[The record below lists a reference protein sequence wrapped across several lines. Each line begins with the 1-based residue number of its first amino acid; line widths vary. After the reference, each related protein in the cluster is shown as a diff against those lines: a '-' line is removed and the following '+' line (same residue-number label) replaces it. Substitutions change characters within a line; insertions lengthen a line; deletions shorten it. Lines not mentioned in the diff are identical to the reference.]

1 MSNSKPD
8 SAEQLL
14 PALEHIVRELARTN
28 QLLAQSLPQAVA
40 APDWDAAIAWRWRSQ
55 QGRRWLQAVAQ
66 VRAPQLAD
74 LHEVDEQNAK
84 LLQNSAFFVAGKPAN
99 HVLLSGARGTGK
111 SSLIKAVLQHF
122 APQGLRLIEVDKDD
136 LIDLPD
142 IVELVQGRAEKFI
155 VYCDD
160 MSFDAGETQYKAL
173 KSVLDGSV
181 AATSSNVLVYATS
194 NRRHLLPETMRDNES
209 YQHTPDGELHPGEA
223 VEEKI
228 SLSERFGL
236 WLSFYPFSQDEY
248 LHIAG
253 HWLGDFGASAA
264 QIAAARGEALLWA
277 LTRGSRSGRVA
288 KQFAQDWAARN
299 G

>member
-1 MSNSKPD
+1 MSD
-8 SAEQLL
+8 
-14 PALEHIVRELARTN
+14 ALHTITTALNTIAIELARTN
-28 QLLAQSLPQAVA
+28 QLLALSLPQAPT
-40 APDWDAAIAWRWRSQ
+40 APDWDAAIAWRWKNQ
-55 QGRRWLQAVAQ
+55 NGRRYLTPVAA

-74 LHEVDEQNAK
+74 LHEVDEQK
-84 LLQNSAFFVAGKPAN
+84 SRLLQNTEFFLAGKPAN

-111 SSLIKAVLQHF
+111 SSLIKAVLQAL

-136 LIDLPD
+136 LVDLPE
-142 IVELVQGRAEKFI
+142 IVELVQERSEKFMI
-155 VYCDD
+155 YCDD

-173 KSVLDGSV
+173 KSVLDGSI
-181 AATSSNVLVYATS
+181 ATTSSNVLVYATS

-236 WLSFYPFSQDEY
+236 WLSFYSFSQDEY
-248 LHIAG
+248 LRIAA
-253 HWLGDFGASAA
+253 HWLADFGASAK
-264 QIAAARGEALLWA
+264 QIEAARGETLLWA

-288 KQFAQDWAARN
+288 KQYAQDWAARN
-299 G
+299 T

>member
-1 MSNSKPD
+1 MSD
-8 SAEQLL
+8 
-14 PALEHIVRELARTN
+14 ALHTITTALNTIAIELARTN
-28 QLLAQSLPQAVA
+28 QLLALSLPQAPT
-40 APDWDAAIAWRWRSQ
+40 APDWNAAIAWRWKNQ
-55 QGRRWLQAVAQ
+55 NGRRYLTPVAT

-74 LHEVDEQNAK
+74 LHEVDEQK
-84 LLQNSAFFVAGKPAN
+84 SRLLQNTEFFLAGKPAN

-111 SSLIKAVLQHF
+111 SSLIKAVLQAL

-136 LIDLPD
+136 LVDLPE
-142 IVELVQGRAEKFI
+142 IVELVQERSEKFMI
-155 VYCDD
+155 YCDD

-173 KSVLDGSV
+173 KSVLDGSI
-181 AATSSNVLVYATS
+181 ATTSSNVLVYAPR

-236 WLSFYPFSQDEY
+236 WLSFYSFSQDEY
-248 LHIAG
+248 LRIAA
-253 HWLGDFGASAA
+253 HWLADFGASAK
-264 QIAAARGEALLWA
+264 QIEAARGETLLWA

-288 KQFAQDWAARN
+288 KQYAQDWAARN
-299 G
+299 T

>member
-1 MSNSKPD
+1 MSD
-8 SAEQLL
+8 
-14 PALEHIVRELARTN
+14 ALQSITAALNTIAIELARTN
-28 QLLAQSLPQAVA
+28 QLLAQSLPQPAA
-40 APDWDAAIAWRWRSQ
+40 APDWQAAIAWRWRKQ
-55 QGRRWLQAVAQ
+55 NGRKWLAPVLTL
-66 VRAPQLAD
+66 RAPQLAD
-74 LHEVDEQNAK
+74 LHEVDEQK
-84 LLQNSAFFVAGKPAN
+84 TRLLQNTEFFVAGKPAN

-111 SSLIKAVLQHF
+111 SSLIKAVLQ
-122 APQGLRLIEVDKDD
+122 ALAGQGLRLIEVDKDD
-136 LIDLPD
+136 LVDLPD
-142 IVELVQGRAEKFI
+142 MVELVQGRAEKFI
-155 VYCDD
+155 IYCDD
-160 MSFDAGETQYKAL
+160 LSFDAGETQYKAL

-181 AATSSNVLVYATS
+181 ATTSSNVLVYATS

-209 YQHTPDGELHPGEA
+209 YQHTADGELHPGEA

-248 LHIAG
+248 LHIAA

-264 QIAAARGEALLWA
+264 QITAARGEALLWA

-299 G
+299 T

>member
-1 MSNSKPD
+1 LSD
-8 SAEQLL
+8 
-14 PALEHIVRELARTN
+14 ALNAITKALNTIATELTRTN

-40 APDWDAAIAWRWRSQ
+40 APDWSAAVAWRWRSSG
-55 QGRRWLQAVAQ
+55 GRKWLQAVAQ
-66 VRAPQLAD
+66 VRAPQLHD
-74 LHEVDEQNAK
+74 LHEVDEQKAK
-84 LLQNSAFFVAGKPAN
+84 LLQNSAFFVTGKPAN

-122 APQGLRLIEVDKDD
+122 APEGLRLIEVDKDD

-194 NRRHLLPETMRDNES
+194 NRRHLLPETMRDNEG

-248 LHIAG
+248 LHIAA
-253 HWLGDFGASAA
+253 HWLGDFGANST

-299 G
+299 T

>member
-1 MSNSKPD
+1 MSD
-8 SAEQLL
+8 
-14 PALEHIVRELARTN
+14 ALQSITAALNTIATELARAN
-28 QLLAQSLPQAVA
+28 QLLAQSLPQPAA
-40 APDWDAAIAWRWRSQ
+40 APDWQAAIAWRWRKQ
-55 QGRRWLQAVAQ
+55 NDRKWLAPVRTL
-66 VRAPQLAD
+66 RAPQLAD
-74 LHEVDEQNAK
+74 LHEVDEQK
-84 LLQNSAFFVAGKPAN
+84 TRLLQNTGFFVAGKPAN

-111 SSLIKAVLQHF
+111 SSLIKAVLQ
-122 APQGLRLIEVDKDD
+122 ALAGQGLRLIEVDKDD
-136 LIDLPD
+136 LMDLPD
-142 IVELVQGRAEKFI
+142 MVELVQGRAEKFI
-155 VYCDD
+155 IYCDD
-160 MSFDAGETQYKAL
+160 LSFDAGDTQYKAL

-181 AATSSNVLVYATS
+181 ATTSSNVLVYATS

-209 YQHTPDGELHPGEA
+209 YQHTADGELHPGEA

-248 LHIAG
+248 LHIAA

-264 QIAAARGEALLWA
+264 QITAARGEALLWA

-299 G
+299 T

>member
-1 MSNSKPD
+1 MTDPL
-8 SAEQLL
+8 APIAAALQTI
-14 PALEHIVRELARTN
+14 ALELTRTN
-28 QLLAQSLPQAVA
+28 QLLAKSLPQTAT
-40 APDWDAAIAWRWRSQ
+40 APDWQAAIAWRWRSQ
-55 QGRRWLQAVAQ
+55 NGRKWLAPVAT
-66 VRAPQLAD
+66 VRAPQLPD
-74 LHEVDEQNAK
+74 LHEVDEQKAK
-84 LLQNSAFFVAGKPAN
+84 LLQNTSFFVAGKPAN

-111 SSLIKAVLQHF
+111 SSLIKAVLQ
-122 APQGLRLIEVDKDD
+122 ALAQQGLRLIEVDKDD
-136 LIDLPD
+136 LVDLPD
-142 IVELVQGRAEKFI
+142 MVELVQDRPEKFI
-155 VYCDD
+155 IYCDD

-248 LHIAG
+248 LHIAA
-253 HWLGDFGASAA
+253 HWLADFGASAG
-264 QIAAARGEALLWA
+264 QIEAARGEALLWA
-277 LTRGSRSGRVA
+277 LARGSRSGRVA

-299 G
+299 T

>member
-1 MSNSKPD
+1 MSD
-8 SAEQLL
+8 
-14 PALEHIVRELARTN
+14 ALHTITVALNTIATELAHTN
-28 QLLAQSLPQAVA
+28 QLLAQSLPQAPT
-40 APDWDAAIAWRWRSQ
+40 APDWSAAIAWRWKNQ
-55 QGRRWLQAVAQ
+55 NGRKWLAPVLQL
-66 VRAPQLAD
+66 RAPVLAD
-74 LHEVDEQNAK
+74 LHEVDEQKAR
-84 LLQNSAFFVAGKPAN
+84 LLQNTEFFIAGKPAN

-111 SSLIKAVLQHF
+111 SSLIKAVLQEL
-122 APQGLRLIEVDKDD
+122 AAKGLRLIEVDKDD
-136 LIDLPD
+136 LVDLPEM
-142 IVELVQGRAEKFI
+142 VELVQGRSEKFI
-155 VYCDD
+155 IYCDD

-236 WLSFYPFSQDEY
+236 WLSFYSFSQDEY
-248 LHIAG
+248 LRIAA

-264 QIAAARGEALLWA
+264 QIEAARGEALLWA

-299 G
+299 ICAN

>member
-1 MSNSKPD
+1 
-8 SAEQLL
+8 L
-14 PALEHIVRELARTN
+14 V
-28 QLLAQSLPQAVA
+28 
-40 APDWDAAIAWRWRSQ
+40 
-55 QGRRWLQAVAQ
+55 
-66 VRAPQLAD
+66 
-74 LHEVDEQNAK
+74 
-84 LLQNSAFFVAGKPAN
+84 
-99 HVLLSGARGTGK
+99 
-111 SSLIKAVLQHF
+111 
-122 APQGLRLIEVDKDD
+122 
-136 LIDLPD
+136 DLPE
-142 IVELVQGRAEKFI
+142 IVELVWARPEKFLI
-155 VYCDD
+155 YCDD

-181 AATSSNVLVYATS
+181 AATSANVLVYATS

-264 QIAAARGEALLWA
+264 QIEAARGEALLWA
-277 LTRGSRSGRVA
+277 LTRGSRSGRIA

-299 G
+299 S

>member
-1 MSNSKPD
+1 MSD
-8 SAEQLL
+8 
-14 PALEHIVRELARTN
+14 ALHTITTALNTIAIELARTN
-28 QLLAQSLPQAVA
+28 QLLALSLPQAPT
-40 APDWDAAIAWRWRSQ
+40 APDWNAAIAWRWKNQ
-55 QGRRWLQAVAQ
+55 NGRRYLTPVAT

-74 LHEVDEQNAK
+74 LHEVDEQK
-84 LLQNSAFFVAGKPAN
+84 SRLLQNTEFFLAGKPAN

-111 SSLIKAVLQHF
+111 SSLIKAVLQAL

-136 LIDLPD
+136 LVDLPE
-142 IVELVQGRAEKFI
+142 IVELVQERSEKFMI
-155 VYCDD
+155 YCDD

-173 KSVLDGSV
+173 KSVLDGSI
-181 AATSSNVLVYATS
+181 ATTSSNVLVYATS

-236 WLSFYPFSQDEY
+236 WLSFYSFSQDEY
-248 LHIAG
+248 LRIAA
-253 HWLGDFGASAA
+253 HWLADFGASAK
-264 QIAAARGEALLWA
+264 QIEAARGETLLWA

-288 KQFAQDWAARN
+288 KQYAQDWAARN
-299 G
+299 T

>member
-1 MSNSKPD
+1 MSD
-8 SAEQLL
+8 
-14 PALEHIVRELARTN
+14 ALDTITTALNTIAIELARTN
-28 QLLAQSLPQAVA
+28 QLLAQSLPQAPA
-40 APDWDAAIAWRWRSQ
+40 APDWTSAVAWRWKSQ
-55 QGRRWLQAVAQ
+55 NGRKWLAPVAQ
-66 VRAPQLAD
+66 LRTPVLAD
-74 LHEVDEQNAK
+74 LHEVNEQKAR
-84 LLQNSAFFVAGKPAN
+84 LLQNTEFFVAGKPAN

-111 SSLIKAVLQHF
+111 SSLIKAVLQAL

-136 LIDLPD
+136 LVDLPEM
-142 IVELVQGRAEKFI
+142 VELVQGRSEKFI
-155 VYCDD
+155 IYCDD

-194 NRRHLLPETMRDNES
+194 NRRHLLPETMRDNEG

-236 WLSFYPFSQDEY
+236 WLSFYSFSQDEY
-248 LHIAG
+248 LRIAA
-253 HWLGDFGASAA
+253 HWLADFGANAA
-264 QIAAARGEALLWA
+264 QIEAARGEALLWA

-288 KQFAQDWAARN
+288 KQYAQDWAARN
-299 G
+299 T

>member
-1 MSNSKPD
+1 MSD
-8 SAEQLL
+8 
-14 PALEHIVRELARTN
+14 ALNAITKALNTIATELTRTN
-28 QLLAQSLPQAVA
+28 QLLAQSLPQPPA
-40 APDWDAAIAWRWRSQ
+40 APNWSAAVAWRWRSSG
-55 QGRRWLQAVAQ
+55 GRKWLQAVAQ

-74 LHEVDEQNAK
+74 LHEVDEQKAK

-248 LHIAG
+248 LHIAA
-253 HWLGDFGASAA
+253 HWLGDFGANST

-299 G
+299 T

>member
-1 MSNSKPD
+1 MSD
-8 SAEQLL
+8 
-14 PALEHIVRELARTN
+14 ALHTITTALNTIAIELARTN
-28 QLLAQSLPQAVA
+28 QLLAQSLPQAPS
-40 APDWDAAIAWRWRSQ
+40 APDWEAAIAWRWRSQ
-55 QGRRWLQAVAQ
+55 NGRRWLAPVAQ
-66 VRAPQLAD
+66 FRAPILAD
-74 LHEVDEQNAK
+74 LHEVDEQKAK
-84 LLQNSAFFVAGKPAN
+84 LLQNTVFFLAGKPAN

-111 SSLIKAVLQHF
+111 SSLIKAVLQEL
-122 APQGLRLIEVDKDD
+122 APQGLRLIEVDKND
-136 LIDLPD
+136 LIDLPE
-142 IVELVQGRAEKFI
+142 IVEWVEGRSEKFI
-155 VYCDD
+155 IYCDD

-173 KSVLDGSV
+173 KSVLDGSI
-181 AATSSNVLVYATS
+181 ATTSSNVLVYATS

-248 LHIAG
+248 LRIAA
-253 HWLGDFGASAA
+253 HWLADFGASAE
-264 QIAAARGEALLWA
+264 QIEAARGDALLWA

-299 G
+299 T

>member
-1 MSNSKPD
+1 MSD
-8 SAEQLL
+8 
-14 PALEHIVRELARTN
+14 ALHTITTALNTIAIELARTN
-28 QLLAQSLPQAVA
+28 QLLAQSLPQAPS
-40 APDWDAAIAWRWRSQ
+40 APDWEAAIAWRWRSQ
-55 QGRRWLQAVAQ
+55 NGRRWLAPVAQ
-66 VRAPQLAD
+66 FRAPILAD
-74 LHEVDEQNAK
+74 LHEVDEQKAK
-84 LLQNSAFFVAGKPAN
+84 LLQNTVFFLAGKPAN

-111 SSLIKAVLQHF
+111 SSLIKAVLQEL
-122 APQGLRLIEVDKDD
+122 APQGLRLIEVDKND
-136 LIDLPD
+136 LIDLPE
-142 IVELVQGRAEKFI
+142 IVEWVEGRSEKFI
-155 VYCDD
+155 IYCDD

-173 KSVLDGSV
+173 KSVLDGSI
-181 AATSSNVLVYATS
+181 ATTSSNVLVYATS

-248 LHIAG
+248 LRIAA
-253 HWLGDFGASAA
+253 HWLADFGASAE
-264 QIAAARGEALLWA
+264 QIETARGDALLWA

-299 G
+299 T

>member
-1 MSNSKPD
+1 MSD
-8 SAEQLL
+8 
-14 PALEHIVRELARTN
+14 ALNAITKALNTIATELTRTN
-28 QLLAQSLPQAVA
+28 QLLAQSLPQPPA
-40 APDWDAAIAWRWRSQ
+40 APNWSAAVAWRWRSSG
-55 QGRRWLQAVAQ
+55 GRKWLQAVAQ

-74 LHEVDEQNAK
+74 LHEVDEQKAK

-142 IVELVQGRAEKFI
+142 IVELVQGRAEKFM

-173 KSVLDGSV
+173 KSVLDGSI
-181 AATSSNVLVYATS
+181 ATTSSNVLVYATS

-248 LHIAG
+248 LHIAA
-253 HWLGDFGASAA
+253 HWLGDFGANST

-299 G
+299 T